1 MRQMATVVSQAIRD
15 SGTHGYPRAL
25 PMTDA
30 LTPAQALDYLRT
42 LSADIREAA
51 VLDATGGLLAGPA
64 ELAEPAR
71 ALLAAAPEAD
81 DLEVATGQGSVYAAR
96 SARRAAH
103 ARARGPRRATPAR
116 RRRSADFRG
125 AAPFR
130 RLNAAL

>member
-51 VLDATGGLLAGPA
+51 VLDAAGGLLAGPA
-64 ELAEPAR
+64 DLAEPPP

-81 DLEVATGQGSVYAAR
+81 DGEGATAPGCAFAGRADTHPGGVGGGPFAR
-96 SARRAAH
+96 
-103 ARARGPRRATPAR
+103 PP
-116 RRRSADFRG
+116 
-125 AAPFR
+125 
-130 RLNAAL
+130 